1 MLRVMFWSEV
11 ILTQLKCADEVN
23 HNEGPYVDI
32 IGGHLKVH
40 ENNSFKIR
48 FLKSSCPLR
57 TVSEIST
64 HDRDAVTECVFI
76 RKELRP
82 WCVFW

>member
-23 HNEGPYVDI
+23 HNEEPYVDI

-48 FLKSSCPLR
+48 FLKKQLPSANSF
-57 TVSEIST
+57 
-64 HDRDAVTECVFI
+64 RDLHPRSRRSHRVCI
-76 RKELRP
+76 Y
-82 WCVFW
+82 